1 MNKKFF
7 EVFPTLKVKDDMRLL
22 LQDVEVSKVT
32 TNSNRDFVRIH
43 IESAH
48 LLQQT
53 SDPEK
58 TYLRSRT
65 PAKTAA
71 VCQKS
76 YPGVGKRAV

>member
-1 MNKKFF
+1 MSYAIVRNEKLTRDEAKGRYVHNERKTRGHTNK
-7 EVFPTLKVKDDMRLL
+7 D
-22 LQDVEVSKVT
+22 
-32 TNSNRDFVRIH
+32 I
-43 IESAH
+43 
-48 LLQQT
+48 
-53 SDPEK
+53 DPEK

>member
-1 MNKKFF
+1 MSKPFF
-7 EVFPTLKVKDDMRLL
+7 EVFPTLKVKDDIQMMF
-22 LQDVEVSKVT
+22 QGVEVTKVST
-32 TNSNRDFVRIH
+32 
-43 IESAH
+43 
-48 LLQQT
+48 
-53 SDPEK
+53 